1 MMKKKICFIFEL
13 LLKIATIIFA
23 FWGVCLQARDDGGF
37 ISSNTYL
44 YFTIISNLE
53 TVIIFSVFV
62 VLRIAENIKGKQII
76 PKPLFMLKFMITA
89 AMTITLT
96 VAALLLAP
104 LKDNVYLFSMKNL
117 SLHIIAPILAMI
129 DFLMIDRGQLNLND
143 EVEIVGLTDEKR
155 KVVVTGIE
163 MFRKLLDYAEA
174 GDNIGALLRGVQR
187 NEIERGQV
195 LSKPGTIHP
204 HTKFKGEVYVLTK
217 DEGGRHTPFFN
228 NYRPQF
234 YFRTT
239 DVTGVITLP
248 EGTEMCMPGDNVKME
263 VELITPIAIEKGLR
277 FAIREGGRTVGSGVV
292 SEIEEA

>member
-1 MMKKKICFIFEL
+1 MKRKICFIFEL

-37 ISSNTYL
+37 IRSNTYL

-62 VLRIAENIKGKQII
+62 VLRIVENIKGKQII

-129 DFLMIDRGQLNLND
+129 DFLMIDRGFEYKWKMTFLGFILPLLYLAMTLLISVKGITYSNGTNFPYYFLNYRELGWFNLN
-143 EVEIVGLTDEKR
+143 
-155 KVVVTGIE
+155 
-163 MFRKLLDYAEA
+163 
-174 GDNIGALLRGVQR
+174 
-187 NEIERGQV
+187 
-195 LSKPGTIHP
+195 
-204 HTKFKGEVYVLTK
+204 
-217 DEGGRHTPFFN
+217 GG
-228 NYRPQF
+228 
-234 YFRTT
+234 
-239 DVTGVITLP
+239 
-248 EGTEMCMPGDNVKME
+248 MPGVAWWI
-263 VELITPIAIEKGLR
+263 LIVAVMA
-277 FAIREGGRTVGSGVV
+277 FAVCNRR
-292 SEIEEA
+292 

>member
-1 MMKKKICFIFEL
+1 MKRKICFIFEL

-37 ISSNTYL
+37 IRSNTYL

-129 DFLMIDRGQLNLND
+129 DFLMIDRGFEYKWKMTFLGFILPLLYLAMTLL
-143 EVEIVGLTDEKR
+143 ISIKG
-155 KVVVTGIE
+155 VTYSNG
-163 MFRKLLDYAEA
+163 
-174 GDNIGALLRGVQR
+174 R
-187 NEIERGQV
+187 NFPYYF
-195 LSKPGTIHP
+195 L
-204 HTKFKGEVYVLTK
+204 
-217 DEGGRHTPFFN
+217 
-228 NYRPQF
+228 NYREYGWFNLHGMPGVAWWILIVAVMAFAVTYLFLAFKLTVMKIQTK
-234 YFRTT
+234 YTPNNKTKTT
-239 DVTGVITLP
+239 D
-248 EGTEMCMPGDNVKME
+248 
-263 VELITPIAIEKGLR
+263 
-277 FAIREGGRTVGSGVV
+277 F
-292 SEIEEA
+292 